1 MHVYYTD
8 HFVNQTV
15 TQFFAKS
22 INATLLPIHNYDKS
36 NNLFVTY
43 GILRGTGEIISE
55 RKKNFIYL
63 DHGYFQASSRKF
75 TKEKNTI
82 ISNLEGFFRVVRDD
96 LYFNNFDINNDP
108 TRFHKLNLD
117 LKDKKKGEVIILSE
131 PTQNTLDFLNLKSW
145 KEDTITE
152 IKKYSDREIVVHNKF
167 SETPLKNL
175 IDKAFAFVSCQSTA
189 GFHAITEGVPA
200 YFTHPSLKK
209 FGNIADIEKNNLNY
223 EVLYSAANSQWKLRE
238 FFSDEFKEYINII
251 ISEK

>member
-1 MHVYYTD
+1 MHVYFTD

-22 INATLLPIHNYDKS
+22 NNKPLSAIHTYNKS
-36 NNLFVTY
+36 DDLFVSY
-43 GILRGTGEIISE
+43 GILRGTGEIIKE

-75 TKEKNTI
+75 TKEKSTI
-82 ISNLEGFFRVVRDD
+82 IGNLEGYFRVIKDD
-96 LYFNNFDINNDP
+96 LYFNKFYINNDP
-108 TRFHKLNLD
+108 SRFHKLNLD
-117 LKDKKKGEVIILSE
+117 LKNKKKGETIILSE

-145 KEDTITE
+145 KEDTINE
-152 IKKYSDREIVVHNKF
+152 IKKYSDRKIVVHNKF

-175 IDKAFAFVSCQSTA
+175 IDQAFAFVSCQSTA
-189 GFHAITEGVPA
+189 GFHAIIEGVPA

-251 ISEK
+251 TSEK